1 MPVRIVVL
9 ARHSNGKPFD
19 AKQKNERQQESA
31 LNERREL
38 LLVLSLLVF
47 CFCTLAQDSRKLTPL
62 QIEIE
67 KQQQRLS
74 SADQEE
80 RRDALMRLGTHAARS
95 RFARRACRHSKIP
108 RRSSEPLRLKLSFR
122 SAPMRVLPLCFR
134 FSTTKMNLSV
144 AKLLTRLGLTR
155 SRSATAALSERL
167 LNDKEDGVRGAAA
180 VALGQI
186 ADEAAVV
193 ALVGTLAPEL
203 SAPAKSK
210 RKREQNVFVLRAA
223 ATALGQIRSR
233 AGTAALISALTNE
246 KFPDDVRREAAR
258 SLGLIGDPAA
268 EPALRAASTA
278 ADPFFPKLHTM
289 LCESWSDKESTTDC
303 TQSNSEVCLT

>member
-1 MPVRIVVL
+1 MKKLIAVC
-9 ARHSNGKPFD
+9 AS
-19 AKQKNERQQESA
+19 
-31 LNERREL
+31 
-38 LLVLSLLVF
+38 LVIF
-47 CFCTLAQDSRKLTPL
+47 CFCTVAQDSRNLTPL

-80 RRDALMRLGTHAARS
+80 RRDAIMELGS
-95 RFARRACRHSKIP
+95 
-108 RRSSEPLRLKLSFR
+108 
-122 SAPMRVLPLCFR
+122 MRVAAASRAALAGLTDPAPVIRATAAKAILSLGADESVPALLPLLDDKDEFVR
-134 FSTTKMNLSV
+134 RET
-144 AKLLTRLGLTR
+144 AYALGLTR

-186 ADEAAVV
+186 ADEAAIV

-210 RKREQNVFVLRAA
+210 RKREQNAFVLRAA
-223 ATALGQIRSR
+223 ATALGQIKSR
-233 AGTAALISALTNE
+233 AGTGALISALNNE
-246 KFPDDVRREAAR
+246 KFPGDVRREAAK

-268 EPALRAASTA
+268 APALQNASVAT
-278 ADPFFPKLHTM
+278 DPYLAEIASEALRKLRR
-289 LCESWSDKESTTDC
+289 
-303 TQSNSEVCLT
+303 